1 LGNRHVHDPA
11 IGIVKAG
18 AHSRSETAS
27 PVSIWSILETDRSVR
42 NSNKTPY
49 DRTTLMQAIQLTK
62 YGKPEEGLRLVE
74 IAEPG
79 DPKSGQILIR
89 VEYAPINDSDLLVAS
104 GLYAVQ
110 PKLPSVVGNEGAGK
124 VLAVGDGVQNVKVGD
139 RVVIPRGVF
148 SWAEKVLAP
157 AEEAIVLP
165 PEIDPQQA
173 AMLSINP
180 PAAALLLE
188 EFVSLKPGDWI
199 VQNAA
204 NSGVGRAVIVFAKQQ
219 GLRTINIVRRSE
231 LIHELKEIGADIVLL
246 AGPNTAAEANRAT
259 GGALVRLALDGV
271 GGNATGTLLDIVGWD
286 AKIVCYAAPTREPIK
301 VNPLGLVAKRA
312 SIHPFFMYYPEHL
325 PRIPEKIRAAAAL
338 VASHQ
343 LRAPIAA
350 VYPARRFEQALAHAL
365 AGGKV
370 LLDFADGS

>member
-1 LGNRHVHDPA
+1 
-11 IGIVKAG
+11 
-18 AHSRSETAS
+18 
-27 PVSIWSILETDRSVR
+27 
-42 NSNKTPY
+42 
-49 DRTTLMQAIQLTK
+49 
-62 YGKPEEGLRLVE
+62 
-74 IAEPG
+74 
-79 DPKSGQILIR
+79 
-89 VEYAPINDSDLLVAS
+89 
-104 GLYAVQ
+104 
-110 PKLPSVVGNEGAGK
+110 
-124 VLAVGDGVQNVKVGD
+124 
-139 RVVIPRGVF
+139 VF
-148 SWAEKVLAP
+148 TWAEKVLAP
-157 AEEAIVLP
+157 SEEVIVLP

-204 NSGVGRAVIVFAKQQ
+204 NSGVGRAVIVFAKQK
-219 GLRTINIVRRSE
+219 GLRTINIVRRPE
-231 LIHELKEIGADIVLL
+231 LIDELKEIGADIVLL
-246 AGPNTAAEANRAT
+246 AGPSTAAEANRAT

-271 GGNATGTLLDIVGWD
+271 GGDATGTLLDVVGWD

-325 PRIPEKIRAAAAL
+325 PRIPEKIRVAAAL

-370 LLDFADGS
+370 LLEFAGRS

>member
-1 LGNRHVHDPA
+1 
-11 IGIVKAG
+11 
-18 AHSRSETAS
+18 
-27 PVSIWSILETDRSVR
+27 
-42 NSNKTPY
+42 
-49 DRTTLMQAIQLTK
+49 MQAIQLTK
-62 YGKPEEGLRLVE
+62 YGRPEEGLRLVD

-79 DPKSGQILIR
+79 DPESGQILIR

-124 VLAVGDGVQNVKVGD
+124 VVAVADGVQNVKVGD

-165 PEIDPQQA
+165 AEIDPQQA

-204 NSGVGRAVIVFAKQQ
+204 NSGVGRAVIAFAKQK
-219 GLRTINIVRRSE
+219 GVRTINIVRRSE
-231 LIHELKEIGADIVLL
+231 LVHELKEIGADIVLL

-271 GGNATGTLLDIVGWD
+271 GGDATGTLLDVVGWD

-325 PRIPEKIRAAAAL
+325 PGIPEKIRAAAVL

-350 VYPARRFEQALAHAL
+350 VYPARHFEQALAHAL

-370 LLDFADGS
+370 LLDFVTD

>member
-1 LGNRHVHDPA
+1 MLV
-11 IGIVKAG
+11 V
-18 AHSRSETAS
+18 
-27 PVSIWSILETDRSVR
+27 
-42 NSNKTPY
+42 
-49 DRTTLMQAIQLTK
+49 QLTK
-62 YGKPEEGLRLVE
+62 YGKPEEGLRLAE
-74 IAEPG
+74 IAEP
-79 DPKSGQILIR
+79 DHPRSGQILIR
-89 VEYAPINDSDLLVAS
+89 VEYSPINDSDLLLAS
-104 GLYAVQ
+104 GLYALQ

-124 VLAVGDGVQNVKVGD
+124 VLAVGDDVQNVKIGN
-139 RVVIPRGVF
+139 RVVIPHGVF

-165 PEIDPQQA
+165 AEIDPQQA

-204 NSGVGRAVIVFAKQQ
+204 NSGVGRAVIVFAKQK
-219 GLRTINIVRRSE
+219 GLRTINIIRRPE
-231 LIHELKEIGADIVLL
+231 LIAELQDIGADIVLL

-271 GGNATGTLLDIVGWD
+271 GGDATGTLLDIVGWD

-312 SIHPFFMYYPEHL
+312 SIHPFFMHYPENL
-325 PRIPEKIRAAAAL
+325 PKIPEKIHTAAQL
-338 VASHQ
+338 VATHQ
-343 LRAPIAA
+343 LRVPIAA
-350 VYPARRFEQALAHAL
+350 VYSARSFKQALARAL
-365 AGGKV
+365 AGSKV
-370 LLDFADGS
+370 LLDFTNES